1 MDIEDKIKLIKRGTE
16 KIVNEEE
23 LKSLLK
29 EKKSPVAY
37 IGYAP
42 TGKLHVG
49 HLIPLL
55 KVKDFLNAG
64 FKFKFLIANLHAH
77 LDDRKSPWELL
88 NSRSEYYQEMI
99 RAVLDS
105 IGANT
110 EKLQFVRGSDFQ
122 TNSEYVLDV
131 LRMSSLVTFNRVRR
145 SASEVVRFG
154 EEPKLGGFIY
164 PLMQIMDCVALDV
177 DVAFGGLDQLGIYML
192 GRELLPQLG
201 HKKPTFVFTPLL
213 PGLTGKKMSASD
225 QSSKIDL
232 LDSKKEVEDK
242 IKKAYCKEG
251 EKKDNGVLAF
261 CEYFIFPYKGK
272 MKVERPE
279 KFGGN
284 IEYLKYEDLEKDF
297 IKKKLHPMDLKQ
309 SVAKEINDVLEPIRK
324 VFEKKKNLIK
334 EAYP

>member
-1 MDIEDKIKLIKRGTE
+1 
-16 KIVNEEE
+16 
-23 LKSLLK
+23 
-29 EKKSPVAY
+29 
-37 IGYAP
+37 
-42 TGKLHVG
+42 
-49 HLIPLL
+49 
-55 KVKDFLNAG
+55 
-64 FKFKFLIANLHAH
+64 
-77 LDDRKSPWELL
+77 
-88 NSRSEYYQEMI
+88 
-99 RAVLDS
+99 
-105 IGANT
+105 
-110 EKLQFVRGSDFQ
+110 
-122 TNSEYVLDV
+122 
-131 LRMSSLVTFNRVRR
+131 
-145 SASEVVRFG
+145 
-154 EEPKLGGFIY
+154 
-164 PLMQIMDCVALDV
+164 
-177 DVAFGGLDQLGIYML
+177 
-192 GRELLPQLG
+192 
-201 HKKPTFVFTPLL
+201 LL

>member
-1 MDIEDKIKLIKRGTE
+1 MDINQKFELIKRGTE

-55 KVKDFLNAG
+55 K
-64 FKFKFLIANLHAH
+64 
-77 LDDRKSPWELL
+77 
-88 NSRSEYYQEMI
+88 
-99 RAVLDS
+99 VLDS

-177 DVAFGGLDQLGIYML
+177 DVGFGGIDQRGIYML
-192 GRELLPQLG
+192 GRELLPELG
-201 HKKPTFVFTPLL
+201 HRKPVFVFTPLL
-213 PGLTGKKMSASD
+213 QGLTGKKMSASD
-225 QSSKIDL
+225 PTSKIDL
-232 LDSKKEVEDK
+232 LDSEKDVEDK
-242 IKKAYCKEG
+242 VKKAYCKEG

-261 CEYFIFPYKGK
+261 CEYFIFPYKRSLK
-272 MKVERPE
+272 IERPD

-284 IEYLKYEDLEKDF
+284 VEYLKYDDLEKDY
-297 IKKKLHPMDLKQ
+297 IKKKLHPADLKKAV
-309 SVAKEINDVLEPIRK
+309 SIEINNILEPIRK
-324 VFEKKKNLIK
+324 TFEKKKNLIK